1 MFRDFLQDLIRLIK
15 SSIGKFETYKD
26 RISVQRGFSCN
37 LWIIQITR
45 RKSFFVQIETHTK
58 KYKDKQAT
66 SPTSLSFPSRWIF
79 WYNKDPCILQILNF
93 YRIFFILFIFIII
106 GAIDR
111 DILNPPVIEL
121 LKFSMHITQQFLKD
135 VNSLIE
141 A

>member
-1 MFRDFLQDLIRLIK
+1 MLYMFRDFLQDLIRLIK

-66 SPTSLSFPSRWIF
+66 SPTSLSFPSR
-79 WYNKDPCILQILNF
+79 
-93 YRIFFILFIFIII
+93 
-106 GAIDR
+106 
-111 DILNPPVIEL
+111 
-121 LKFSMHITQQFLKD
+121 
-135 VNSLIE
+135 
-141 A
+141 